1 MTTATTQGQTQLIT
15 QEDEIRQ
22 YHRERLCELSM
33 KSPGQIPQ
41 LEEPTYEQ
49 KQWIVRRLKEFNS
62 SWKSWS
68 E

>member
-1 MTTATTQGQTQLIT
+1 MTTATRQGQTQLIT

-22 YHRERLCELSM
+22 YHSEGLYELSI
-33 KSPGQIPQ
+33 KSVGQIPQ
-41 LEEPTYEQ
+41 LEQPTYEQ